1 MGLRIGDLSLGEGF
15 EAVLLWGHI
24 DNRPFLHRMHGY
36 GLCLWRLGR
45 YDEAGRI
52 FEKMLWLDPSDN
64 QGVRFL
70 VDEVRAGMA
79 WEKRRDQR

>member
-1 MGLRIGDLSLGEGF
+1 
-15 EAVLLWGHI
+15 
-24 DNRPFLHRMHGY
+24 
-36 GLCLWRLGR
+36 
-45 YDEAGRI
+45 
-52 FEKMLWLDPSDN
+52 MLWLDPSDN